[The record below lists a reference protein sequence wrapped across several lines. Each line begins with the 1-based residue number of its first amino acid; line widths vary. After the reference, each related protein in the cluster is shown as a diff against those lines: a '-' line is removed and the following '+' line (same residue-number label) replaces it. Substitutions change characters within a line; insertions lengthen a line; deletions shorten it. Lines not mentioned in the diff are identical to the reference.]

1 MTAKLIA
8 YHLERLKNNLMQTRL
23 DAINELRL
31 LGDPRALEALEQL
44 YRSDPEEEVRKA
56 AQQAG
61 REIYMKSHQKS

>member
-1 MTAKLIA
+1 MTARLIA

-56 AQQAG
+56 AQAAG